1 MLPRLYKNVFDK
13 TAYGNNGL
21 GFIKDCTK
29 CEVTEELNG
38 AYTLTMTVSPTDKL
52 ADQIAINRFIKV
64 KANND
69 DGPQLF
75 EINKLVVK
83 ATGDIEIQGQH
94 IKYLGMQNCIS
105 NIGNTVG
112 DTVTGNPK
120 TVADYILNDLMFDNL
135 FTFSSDITT
144 EKTFDL
150 SDAPSKKLGD
160 IFGGSDYSFLSEFG
174 GEFHYD
180 NFKINFLE
188 SRGSDKGYKLMFGYN
203 MSDYSQTITNDT
215 AYSHIMGYATVT
227 RSDEDSGAIILAGDP
242 VQSSTTQ
249 IFPKVKLIDVSSEI
263 RDYFG
268 GSWKVNPKTGENY
281 QDTLDMITYFTNE
294 HFMKKVNRR
303 TVEECNI
310 TITYDSELDKMQHL
324 KLGDT
329 VKICYGPDKTT
340 LTEKISKVV
349 YDSLAERYILIEV
362 GEQKPSLI
370 DFVIKK
376 RR

>member
-21 GFIKDCTK
+21 GFIRDCIK

-38 AYTLTMTVSPTDKL
+38 AYTLSMTVSATDKL
-52 ADQIAINRFIKV
+52 ADDIAINMFIKV
-64 KANND
+64 KANNND
-69 DGPQLF
+69 VPQLF
-75 EINKLVVK
+75 EINKHICK
-83 ATGDIEIQGQH
+83 ANGDIEVQGQH

-105 NIGNTVG
+105 NNGNTVG
-112 DTVTGNPK
+112 ETVTGTPQA
-120 TVADYILNDLMFDNL
+120 VADYILNDLMFDNL
-135 FTFSSDITT
+135 FTFSSNITS

-150 SDAPSKKLGD
+150 SDSPSKKLGD
-160 IFGGSDYSFLSEFG
+160 IFGGADYSFLSEFG

-180 NFKINFLE
+180 NFKIELLK
-188 SRGSDKGYKLMFGYN
+188 SRGSDSGYKLMYGHN
-203 MSDYSQTITNDT
+203 MSDYNQTITNDT

-227 RSDEDSGAIILAGDP
+227 RSDEENGSIILAGEP
-242 VQSSTTQ
+242 VQSSTNQ
-249 IFPKVKLIDVSSEI
+249 VFPKVKLIDVSSEI

-268 GSWKVNPKTGENY
+268 GSWKVNPKTGLNY

-294 HFMKKVNRR
+294 YFMKKVNRR

-310 TITYDSELDKMQHL
+310 TITYDSELDKMQKL

-329 VKICYGPDKTT
+329 VKVCYGPNKST

-349 YDSLAERYILIEV
+349 YDSLAERYTLIEI
-362 GEQKPSLI
+362 GEQKPSLL
-370 DFVIKK
+370 DFVTKK